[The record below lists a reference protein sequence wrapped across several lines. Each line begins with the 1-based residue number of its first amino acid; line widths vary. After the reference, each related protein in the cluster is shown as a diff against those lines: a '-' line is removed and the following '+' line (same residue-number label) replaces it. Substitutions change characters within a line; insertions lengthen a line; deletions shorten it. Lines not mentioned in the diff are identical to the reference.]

1 MGLKKRALL
10 HPRDL
15 CGEGPSGC
23 RSARRK
29 VNYSCSNV
37 VLCLSPQLQAG
48 ARGRRLL
55 LQAPAGLPALSVSV
69 VSHCEVQRLCAGEA
83 AAARSPRPGGG
94 AGAELSTSAHCA

>member
-1 MGLKKRALL
+1 MGLKNRALL

-29 VNYSCSNV
+29 VKHSRSNI

-48 ARGRRLL
+48 AWGRHAACSSLWQGCQVIAFPQRPTAKCSGSVLGRWQ
-55 LQAPAGLPALSVSV
+55 LQGA
-69 VSHCEVQRLCAGEA
+69 
-83 AAARSPRPGGG
+83 PRPGGI
-94 AGAELSTSAHCA
+94 ELSTSACCA